1 MRIICRVYVVLTGY
15 TDMPI
20 EGVCIY
26 ATIRNPDTR
35 AAWMMLVL
43 LLSRS
48 AAGDMSHHNAPC
60 VARKVG

>member
-1 MRIICRVYVVLTGY
+1 MRIICRVYVLLTGY

-35 AAWMMLVL
+35 AAWLMWFCCCRVL
-43 LLSRS
+43 LQEI
-48 AAGDMSHHNAPC
+48 
-60 VARKVG
+60 